1 MSAGNDAPVCIATTD
16 GIAGARIATNLGAVV
31 GIAIRSRGVGG
42 NIMAGLDALGNG
54 SALDEYRG
62 DLAAIRR
69 EALARMAAEAE
80 GLGANAVVGLRFDTA
95 EVGRE
100 MVEVV
105 AYGTAVVLQDCLA
118 ATSPH
123 AAHATGR
130 GPCIQGQATRRPLGH
145 VSLPFHWTG
154 RQSPPAHPTGQD
166 DRRKRDAIARHPI
179 TSTPPLVRRTRRP
192 P

>member
-1 MSAGNDAPVCIATTD
+1 MSAANAVPISIATTD
-16 GIAGARIATNLGAVV
+16 EIAAERIARTLGVVV

-80 GLGANAVVGLRFDTA
+80 KLGANAVVGLPFDTA

-105 AYGTAVVLQDCLA
+105 AYGTAVVLQDA
-118 ATSPH
+118 
-123 AAHATGR
+123 
-130 GPCIQGQATRRPLGH
+130 
-145 VSLPFHWTG
+145 
-154 RQSPPAHPTGQD
+154 
-166 DRRKRDAIARHPI
+166 
-179 TSTPPLVRRTRRP
+179 
-192 P
+192 